1 MAFQF
6 QKLFLPQQLPAAV
19 ATVIF
24 TMPTA
29 PTTSVLKNGRVR
41 LTNTTG
47 APVSATMYADVAADV
62 SGADNCFLNAKSI
75 AGNDFLDVD
84 IPTMTTGDTLRA
96 FASAASSITVH
107 EIGGVITS

>member
-6 QKLFLPQQLPAAV
+6 QKLFPPQQLTTT

-24 TMPTA
+24 TMPA
-29 PTTSVLKNGRVR
+29 IPTTSILKNGRVR

-47 APVSATMYADVAADV
+47 APVSATMYADVAADA

-84 IPTMTTGDTLRA
+84 IPTMAAGDTLRA
-96 FASAASSITVH
+96 LASAAGSITVH